1 MSCQASQAQISKRPL
16 YPQDLEEGE
25 QIRKYSK
32 NSSYLMMK
40 PTPDHSGYEVQNSC
54 KFYYYQ
60 SLE

>member
-54 KFYYYQ
+54 KF
-60 SLE
+60 